1 MLKHVI
7 MELFERN
14 SCTKI
19 ATFLVK
25 LDYIKFKN
33 NKAELVFIGH
43 TYDLYKSN
51 NVSVILHCF
60 NYLFWTSERKF

>member
-19 ATFLVK
+19 ASFLVK

-51 NVSVILHCF
+51 NISVILHCF
-60 NYLFWTSERKF
+60 NYLF